1 MAVVK
6 EMETEDSPMVMMMVT
21 THHVRVF
28 LLTLT
33 ILDCI
38 SEWWR
43 IEGGGRHLP
52 ALASRPHYVLYS
64 QG

>member
-6 EMETEDSPMVMMMVT
+6 EMETEDSPMVMVRMVT

-38 SEWWR
+38 SGWWR
-43 IEGGGRHLP
+43 IDGWWEAP
-52 ALASRPHYVLYS
+52 ACTCI
-64 QG
+64 